1 MVLTPALVVPD
12 DRSWTAWGVDL
23 HELGYAVASTVAT
36 TELLLAPA
44 HVPEELTP
52 ALRAAWELMPASRR
66 HRVLGDPL
74 PHGTPLAAVLEAASH
89 HAPSDHDQAHGNHGD
104 HGEHGD
110 HEDMMAITGEPS
122 ADGLVMEDLKVTLG
136 PLAPQLPGGLVA
148 ELALDGDLVASCALR
163 RTLHA
168 HGLLPDPTT
177 PVAWRAALARR
188 GTDVRGVE
196 LERVRSH
203 ASWFGALGRLLGWF
217 ELCDVARTIV
227 RAVRAP
233 DERALERARTPAARL
248 GRLVDS
254 RRFSWRARGRAQLA
268 RKRAEELGLTGPSAR
283 ASGLARDARTGD
295 PAYVGLGFTPVLE
308 SGGDVLARAHVRA
321 REIVMSLGLAE
332 AAPEVGR
339 HEAPRGTA
347 VEGPR
352 GPLRADPA
360 PLGQAPRFHAPGTD
374 AALRAAGEA
383 AVGLEWSAAMLALAS
398 FDLSGWAVAG

>member
-12 DRSWTAWGVDL
+12 GGSWTAWGVDL
-23 HELGYAVASTVAT
+23 DELGYVVAGTAAT
-36 TELLLAPA
+36 TELLLGPA

-52 ALRAAWELMPASRR
+52 ALRAAWELMPTSRR

-74 PHGTPLAAVLEAASH
+74 PHGTPLEAVLEATSTRVR
-89 HAPSDHDQAHGNHGD
+89 SDHGQA

-122 ADGLVMEDLKVTLG
+122 ADGLVMEDLEVTLG

-148 ELALDGDLVASCALR
+148 ELALDGDIVASCALR

-268 RKRAEELGLTGPSAR
+268 PERVEELGLTGPSAR

>member
-1 MVLTPALVVPD
+1 VVLTSALVVPD
-12 DRSWTAWGVDL
+12 GRSWTAWGVDL
-23 HELGYAVASTVAT
+23 DELGYVVASTAAT
-36 TELLLAPA
+36 TEVLLAPA

-52 ALRAAWELMPASRR
+52 ALRAAWQHMPASRR

-74 PHGTPLAAVLEAASH
+74 PHGTPLEVVLEAASP
-89 HAPSDHDQAHGNHGD
+89 HAQSDHGWAHGD

-122 ADGLVMEDLKVTLG
+122 ADGLVMEDLEVTLG

-148 ELALDGDLVASCALR
+148 ELALDGDVVASCALR

-227 RAVRAP
+227 RAVREP
-233 DERALERARTPAARL
+233 DERELERARAQAARL
-248 GRLVDS
+248 GQLVDS

-268 RKRAEELGLTGPSAR
+268 RGRAEELGLTGPSAR

-308 SGGDVLARAHVRA
+308 SGGDVLARALVRA

-332 AAPEVGR
+332 AAPEVGAR
-339 HEAPRGTA
+339 EAPRGTA

-360 PLGQAPRFHAPGTD
+360 PLGQAPRFHAPGAD

-398 FDLSGWAVAG
+398 FDLSGWGVAG

>member
-12 DRSWTAWGVDL
+12 GGSWTAWGVDL
-23 HELGYAVASTVAT
+23 DELGYVVAGTAAT
-36 TELLLAPA
+36 TELLLGPA

-52 ALRAAWELMPASRR
+52 ALRAAWELMPTSRR

-74 PHGTPLAAVLEAASH
+74 PHGTPLEAVLEATSTRVR
-89 HAPSDHDQAHGNHGD
+89 SDHGQA

-122 ADGLVMEDLKVTLG
+122 ADGLVMEDLEVTLG

-227 RAVRAP
+227 RAVREP
-233 DERALERARTPAARL
+233 DERELERARTSAARL
-248 GRLVDS
+248 GQLVDS
-254 RRFSWRARGRAQLA
+254 RRFSWRARGPAQLA
-268 RKRAEELGLTGPSAR
+268 RERAEELGLTGPSAR

-308 SGGDVLARAHVRA
+308 SGGDVLARALVRA
-321 REIVMSLGLAE
+321 REIVTSLGLAE

-339 HEAPRGTA
+339 HEAPRATA

-360 PLGQAPRFHAPGTD
+360 PLGQPPRFHAPGTD

-398 FDLSGWAVAG
+398 FDLSGWGVAG

>member
-23 HELGYAVASTVAT
+23 RELGYAVASTVAT

-74 PHGTPLAAVLEAASH
+74 PHGTPLAAVLEAASP
-89 HAPSDHDQAHGNHGD
+89 HAPSDHDQAHGDHGG

-122 ADGLVMEDLKVTLG
+122 ADGLVMEDLEVTLG

-148 ELALDGDLVASCALR
+148 ELALDGDVVASCALR

-168 HGLLPDPTT
+168 HGLLSDPAT

-203 ASWFGALGRLLGWF
+203 ASWFGALGRLLGWS
-217 ELCDVARTIV
+217 ELCDVAHTIV

-254 RRFSWRARGRAQLA
+254 RRFTWRARGRAQLA
-268 RKRAEELGLTGPSAR
+268 PERAEELGLTGPPAR
-283 ASGLARDARTGD
+283 ASGLARDARTDD
-295 PAYVGLGFTPVLE
+295 PAYLGLGFTPVLE
-308 SGGDVLARAHVRA
+308 SGGDILARAHVRA
-321 REIVMSLGLAE
+321 REIVTSLGLAE

-360 PLGQAPRFHAPGTD
+360 PLGQPPRFHAPGTG